1 MSQEIIKPVYLD
13 CNASNPIEPRV
24 LQAILDAYRTLQGNA
39 GSPHFYGQNAKAAV
53 HHARDQIGRVVRAKR
68 HEVYFTSGATES
80 NNLAILGL
88 ADHGR
93 STGKMHIVSSAIE
106 HKAVLE
112 PLKCMQRMGFEISL
126 IEPQADGCVSSQRVI
141 DAMRNDTLLVS
152 LMHVNNE
159 TGMIQ
164 PIDRVADAAVRKDVW
179 MHVDAAQGFGRD
191 IQRLQHPGIG
201 SISVSGH
208 KIFGPQGIGA
218 LIVRRNPNH
227 CPTLSPILV
236 GGGQE
241 LGLRSG
247 TLPVPL
253 IVGFGLA
260 AEIAFNEH
268 SQRSESCKRIGAI
281 VTAWAASLGATI
293 HGRAESRL
301 EHVMNLSIR
310 GWDSDDLLESVRDYI
325 AISDGAACTSVCA
338 RASHVLAAMGVPEPR
353 LSEAVRF
360 SWCHWTDA
368 HALTAALSNV
378 TKIIQARKNPTDQ
391 T

>member
-1 MSQEIIKPVYLD
+1 MSPQFNFPVYLD

-24 LQAILDAYRTLQGNA
+24 LQAILEAYGALQGNA
-39 GSPHFYGQNAKAAV
+39 GSPHLHGQNAKSAV
-53 HHARDQIGRVVRAKR
+53 HHARDQIGRVVNVKR

-88 ADHGR
+88 AEHGR
-93 STGKMHIVSSAIE
+93 KTGKMHIVSSAIE

-112 PLKCMQRMGFEISL
+112 PLQRLQSMGFEVSL
-126 IEPQADGCVSSQRVI
+126 IEPQRDGCVSSQKMI
-141 DAMRNDTLLVS
+141 DSIRTDTLLVS

-164 PIDRVADAAVRKDVW
+164 PIDQVAQGALDRDVW

-201 SISVSGH
+201 SISISGH

-218 LIVRRNPNH
+218 LMVRRNRER
-227 CPTLSPILV
+227 CPTLSPILF

-247 TLPVPL
+247 TLAVPL
-253 IVGFGLA
+253 IVGFGMA
-260 AEIAFNEH
+260 AEIALSEN
-268 SQRSESCKRIGAI
+268 SQREQSCKQIGAI
-281 VTAWAASLGATI
+281 VQAWAQSLGATI
-293 HGRAESRL
+293 HGQSENRL
-301 EHVMNLSIR
+301 DHVLNLSIP
-310 GWDSDDLLESVRDYI
+310 GWDADDLLESVKDYVS
-325 AISDGAACTSVCA
+325 ISDGAACTSVCA
-338 RASHVLAAMGVPEPR
+338 TASHVLAAMGIPEPQ
-353 LSEAVRF
+353 LSSAVRL
-360 SWCHWTDA
+360 SWCHLTDLQ
-368 HALTAALSNV
+368 ALTAALAAVS
-378 TKIIQARKNPTDQ
+378 KIIRDRTDR

>member
-112 PLKCMQRMGFEISL
+112 PLKCMQGMGFEISL

-141 DAMRNDTLLVS
+141 DAMRDDTLLVS

-227 CPTLSPILV
+227 CPTLSPILF

-260 AEIAFNEH
+260 AEIAASEH

-281 VTAWAASLGATI
+281 VKAWAGSLGATI
-293 HGRAESRL
+293 HGCAESRL
-301 EHVMNLSIR
+301 EHVMNLSIP

-325 AISDGAACTSVCA
+325 SISDGAACTSVCA
-338 RASHVLAAMGVPEPR
+338 RASHVLAAMGVQEPR

>member
-1 MSQEIIKPVYLD
+1 MSPQFNFPVYLD

-24 LQAILDAYRTLQGNA
+24 LQAILEAYGALQGNA
-39 GSPHFYGQNAKAAV
+39 GSPHLHGQNAKSAV
-53 HHARDQIGRVVRAKR
+53 HHARDQIGRVVNVKR

-88 ADHGR
+88 AEHGR
-93 STGKMHIVSSAIE
+93 NTGKMHIVSSAIE

-112 PLKCMQRMGFEISL
+112 PLQHLQSMGFEVSL
-126 IEPQADGCVSSQRVI
+126 IEPQRDGCVSSQKMI
-141 DAMRNDTLLVS
+141 DSIRTDTLLVS

-164 PIDRVADAAVRKDVW
+164 PIDQVAQGALDRDVW

-201 SISVSGH
+201 SISISGH

-218 LIVRRNPNH
+218 LMVRRNRER
-227 CPTLSPILV
+227 CPTLSPILF

-247 TLPVPL
+247 TLAVPL
-253 IVGFGLA
+253 IVGFGMA
-260 AEIAFNEH
+260 AEIALSEN
-268 SQRSESCKRIGAI
+268 SQREQSCKQIGA
-281 VTAWAASLGATI
+281 VVQAWAQSLGATI
-293 HGRAESRL
+293 HGQSENRL
-301 EHVMNLSIR
+301 DHVLNLSIP
-310 GWDSDDLLESVRDYI
+310 GWDADDLLESVKDYVS
-325 AISDGAACTSVCA
+325 ISDGAACTSVCA
-338 RASHVLAAMGVPEPR
+338 TASHVLAAMGIPEPQ
-353 LSEAVRF
+353 LSSAVRL
-360 SWCHWTDA
+360 SWCHLTDLQ
-368 HALTAALSNV
+368 ALTAALAAVS
-378 TKIIQARKNPTDQ
+378 KIIRDRTDR

>member
-1 MSQEIIKPVYLD
+1 MSPQFNLPVYLD

-24 LQAILDAYRTLQGNA
+24 LQAILEAYGALQGNA
-39 GSPHFYGQNAKAAV
+39 GSPHLHGQNAKSAV
-53 HHARDQIGRVVRAKR
+53 HHARDQIGRVVNVKR

-88 ADHGR
+88 AEHGR
-93 STGKMHIVSSAIE
+93 NTGKMHIVSSAIE

-112 PLKCMQRMGFEISL
+112 PLQRLQSMGFEVSL
-126 IEPQADGCVSSQRVI
+126 IEPQRDGCVSSQKMI
-141 DAMRNDTLLVS
+141 DSIRTDTLLVS

-164 PIDRVADAAVRKDVW
+164 PIDQVAQGALDRDVW

-201 SISVSGH
+201 SISISGH

-218 LIVRRNPNH
+218 LMVRRNRER
-227 CPTLSPILV
+227 CPTLSPILF

-247 TLPVPL
+247 TLAVPL
-253 IVGFGLA
+253 IVGFGMA
-260 AEIAFNEH
+260 AEIALSEN
-268 SQRSESCKRIGAI
+268 SQREQSCKQIGAI
-281 VTAWAASLGATI
+281 VQAWAQSLGATI
-293 HGRAESRL
+293 HGQSENRL
-301 EHVMNLSIR
+301 DHVLNLSIP
-310 GWDSDDLLESVRDYI
+310 GWDADDLLESVKDYVS
-325 AISDGAACTSVCA
+325 ISDGAACTSVCA
-338 RASHVLAAMGVPEPR
+338 TASHVLAAMGIPEPQ
-353 LSEAVRF
+353 LSSAVRL
-360 SWCHWTDA
+360 SWCHLTDLQ
-368 HALTAALSNV
+368 ALTAALAAVS
-378 TKIIQARKNPTDQ
+378 KIIRDRTDR